1 MKIYFKTRKLQKSC
15 SQEREMRRMFGARN
29 AAKLAQRLFE
39 LQAAESL
46 QDISHHPP
54 ARCHE
59 LTGKQAGQFSV
70 DLEHPYRLLFVP
82 AENPVPRLK
91 EGGIDRSR
99 VKDIVI
105 INIKDTHK

>member
-1 MKIYFKTRKLQKSC
+1 MKIYFKTRKLQKNC
-15 SQEREMRRMFGARN
+15 SREREMKRAFGTKN
-29 AAKLAQRLFE
+29 AAKLGQRLFE

-46 QDISHHPP
+46 QEISHHPP

-82 AENPVPRLK
+82 ADNPVPRLQD
-91 EGGIDRSR
+91 GGIDRSKVR
-99 VKDIVI
+99 EIEI
-105 INIKDTHK
+105 IDLKDTH